1 MSVALLHRWSL
12 KSVLPW
18 VALGLCL
25 ALLAVSVLLH
35 DALFHGQALR
45 VSPALTGAATAAS
58 ETTAA
63 SESEP
68 GRVTTVTLTEG
79 KWKAAGIQAEPASQ
93 VALPSEVGV
102 AGKIEAN
109 PDRRVE
115 VRPRAPGVV
124 REVLAKLGHKVRKGE
139 VLAILDSPEIGT
151 ARLNLRGR
159 QIELATARKE
169 LDWKQQVAD
178 NVARLIPAIR
188 KGEPAATIQKE
199 YADRPLGS
207 DRALLL
213 QAYSEFEI
221 ASHETQKT
229 SALLKDQI
237 IGEHP
242 ALVALH
248 TFEGAQAKLEAVLE
262 QVRFD
267 AAHERTLADQK
278 VRLAE
283 AAVVDA
289 AQRLRILGVPEEISQ
304 LLAHAGDV
312 AASQSSTSED
322 VTAYQV
328 TAPFDG
334 TILTKAAVP
343 SQKADPTD
351 VLFVVADLSTV
362 WVMANVTESDLAVLP
377 TLQEGKIRMT
387 VPAYPGRTFPAKLL
401 SVGAMVDPTTRTVPL
416 LAETDNAEGLLKLEM
431 FTRIVLDSPSTQ
443 NALTIPSAAI
453 VEIEGQEGVFLP
465 TDPSTRT
472 FTFQSVKL
480 GRAADDRRVVLAGLN
495 PGQTVVSAGAY
506 LLKSELILQNEGGED

>member
-1 MSVALLHRWSL
+1 MKRSHPHVRCVAPSL
-12 KSVLPW
+12 VVEVGL
-18 VALGLCL
+18 ALGCPGTLPRPAGGERPL
-25 ALLAVSVLLH
+25 ARRPVPRAG
-35 DALFHGQALR
+35 AC
-45 VSPALTGAATAAS
+45 VSPALTGAATAAAS

-63 SESEP
+63 SESETESES

-79 KWKAAGIQAEPASQ
+79 KWKAAGIRAEPASQ

-102 AGKIEAN
+102 AGKVEAN

-115 VRPRAPGVV
+115 VRPRAAGVV

-188 KGEPAATIQKE
+188 KGAAGRHDPERVCRSTARI
-199 YADRPLGS
+199 RPRPS
-207 DRALLL
+207 CSRPTPNSRSPRTRPRRRAPCTRTRSSANTLR
-213 QAYSEFEI
+213 S
-221 ASHETQKT
+221 SHSTR
-229 SALLKDQI
+229 S
-237 IGEHP
+237 
-242 ALVALH
+242 
-248 TFEGAQAKLEAVLE
+248 EGARAKLEAVLE

-267 AAHERTLADQK
+267 ASHERTLADQK

-283 AAVVDA
+283 AAVIDA

-304 LLAHAGDV
+304 LLAHASDV

-322 VTAYQV
+322 VTAYQL

-351 VLFVVADLSTV
+351 VLFVLADLSTV

-377 TLQEGKIRMT
+377 TLKEGRS
-387 VPAYPGRTFPAKLL
+387 G
-401 SVGAMVDPTTRTVPL
+401 
-416 LAETDNAEGLLKLEM
+416 
-431 FTRIVLDSPSTQ
+431 
-443 NALTIPSAAI
+443 
-453 VEIEGQEGVFLP
+453 
-465 TDPSTRT
+465 
-472 FTFQSVKL
+472 
-480 GRAADDRRVVLAGLN
+480 
-495 PGQTVVSAGAY
+495 
-506 LLKSELILQNEGGED
+506 